1 MFLTWNDADSVGLE
15 SGTLV
20 WLAIAI
26 FMTLQKYFFM
36 SNMDRLTCKSGQT
49 LFKNSDDSWLQ
60 NTRQVTIKGIF
71 CSAC

>member
-26 FMTLQKYFFM
+26 FMTLQKYFFL
-36 SNMDRLTCKSGQT
+36 SNMD
-49 LFKNSDDSWLQ
+49 
-60 NTRQVTIKGIF
+60 
-71 CSAC
+71 